1 MNNENK
7 NSEKSEDNLN
17 PSKFSSQDISK
28 FLKPQLIAELTK
40 RNLITTGTVPEL
52 KNRLTQ
58 YLNGETTPND
68 FINTFNANKMDNTKK
83 PYYKPNTFSGL
94 ISENIDTFIKKYN
107 RAASING
114 WSDEEKIK
122 FLPLYLESPAL
133 TFYDN
138 NESNLINDIKWADL
152 ENILLSEFKPT
163 AQLDMLKLLL
173 QKRKQLDDEQTINYV
188 NEIESLCKR
197 INPTMLESE
206 IIHTVIKGL
215 KPNIIRQIGQLLEL
229 LQLSDLPGHWWSD
242 NELASIAS
250 YYNHDTYIFDENAK
264 TAVVYRNKN
273 NKRPPIILYNTN
285 ENTHWIPG
293 TKAIN
298 PSLKIPHD
306 YVEINDFTPLQQIVT
321 EINNK
326 YKNTKKPI
334 TNDKLKEID
343 KVDKIHIKTVDNI
356 TKSITNDPNKE
367 IIYDSQLQPIPLS
380 NRPLDRLT
388 FDYLGP
394 LTPSNNKKYVLVAA
408 CNNTKFIFTK
418 AVESATAQSTI
429 NFIIQII
436 SQWGCFRQFS
446 SDRGTHFKN
455 QMVNEVCENL
465 GIKQILSTSYS
476 PQTQGFVEKIN
487 DVLCNSIKNY
497 IDDNNQSRWSYYLPY
512 VTLSYNA
519 TPQTSTKYSPFYL
532 MHGFEPYFP
541 IDNKLIPT
549 NIPYDIKK
557 SLAELNKLRDKIP
570 NLIKTAQESQ
580 KKYHDQKHHNPITM
594 NPKSTIICIVLALVP
609 VYGFI
614 AYDCN
619 EKRINVTSFNS
630 LEVDHCKTPP
640 PASSMEIPRIK
651 LIQKADTRTI
661 PFKSCLISV
670 DYLVTKC
677 ATFDDAQVV
686 EDGFFSEILFLGNS
700 GCTELHRTAIF
711 HFPSGG
717 IITGLMM
724 NHTTFATHTV
734 AGNIDKNGDCLGT
747 SYASDKGSWRNVVV
761 QGNYKIQLSEGIA
774 SIISKDDLLILPTGT
789 RMKLSEM
796 YGIGSYKGETVWN
809 NNIIHQ
815 NCDTHNFDVLYD
827 GPATLMTSESTP
839 EDVLQTHTFLVETEN
854 IVFALKQKR
863 RTFACEVPVIQTE
876 HPQLFILKDNAFMHH
891 FSINNI
897 SPQNT
902 DLMAYVN
909 TKFVYI
915 ENFLKN
921 TITSLYNE
929 LIRKQCEIERTQLL
943 FKLSLA
949 TYSLDEFAYAMG
961 QGPGN
966 IAIKSGEI
974 IYLIKCKPVDVQY
987 AQQDACY
994 NELPVTLNNKT
1005 YFMAPKTN
1013 ILQNYGTQVD
1023 CNEYLPVAF
1032 RLDSEWYGVA
1042 PTLREIKKPQTLKPS
1057 TSWTWNYKSPE
1068 HLMTAGI
1075 YSQDTMTALQRH
1087 LLLPQEIQTAQK
1099 NIARQSMGY
1108 SYVDQGLR
1116 LKSLIDNITISNII
1130 EDKLYKMWGWF
1141 TTFGSCISGLLGIFF
1156 IWRAISI
1163 LIKTSINVTILYQ
1176 TFGWSIKLIAGIF
1189 SSTTHYIMHNLHK
1202 KKYNT
1207 IKTIYKE
1214 PTLPYFQTRKHTEK
1228 TKTTPRRKMS
1238 I

>member
-1 MNNENK
+1 
-7 NSEKSEDNLN
+7 
-17 PSKFSSQDISK
+17 
-28 FLKPQLIAELTK
+28 
-40 RNLITTGTVPEL
+40 
-52 KNRLTQ
+52 
-58 YLNGETTPND
+58 
-68 FINTFNANKMDNTKK
+68 
-83 PYYKPNTFSGL
+83 
-94 ISENIDTFIKKYN
+94 
-107 RAASING
+107 
-114 WSDEEKIK
+114 
-122 FLPLYLESPAL
+122 
-133 TFYDN
+133 
-138 NESNLINDIKWADL
+138 
-152 ENILLSEFKPT
+152 
-163 AQLDMLKLLL
+163 
-173 QKRKQLDDEQTINYV
+173 
-188 NEIESLCKR
+188 
-197 INPTMLESE
+197 
-206 IIHTVIKGL
+206 
-215 KPNIIRQIGQLLEL
+215 
-229 LQLSDLPGHWWSD
+229 
-242 NELASIAS
+242 
-250 YYNHDTYIFDENAK
+250 
-264 TAVVYRNKN
+264 
-273 NKRPPIILYNTN
+273 
-285 ENTHWIPG
+285 
-293 TKAIN
+293 
-298 PSLKIPHD
+298 
-306 YVEINDFTPLQQIVT
+306 
-321 EINNK
+321 
-326 YKNTKKPI
+326 
-334 TNDKLKEID
+334 
-343 KVDKIHIKTVDNI
+343 
-356 TKSITNDPNKE
+356 
-367 IIYDSQLQPIPLS
+367 
-380 NRPLDRLT
+380 
-388 FDYLGP
+388 
-394 LTPSNNKKYVLVAA
+394 
-408 CNNTKFIFTK
+408 
-418 AVESATAQSTI
+418 
-429 NFIIQII
+429 
-436 SQWGCFRQFS
+436 
-446 SDRGTHFKN
+446 
-455 QMVNEVCENL
+455 
-465 GIKQILSTSYS
+465 
-476 PQTQGFVEKIN
+476 
-487 DVLCNSIKNY
+487 
-497 IDDNNQSRWSYYLPY
+497 
-512 VTLSYNA
+512 
-519 TPQTSTKYSPFYL
+519 
-532 MHGFEPYFP
+532 
-541 IDNKLIPT
+541 
-549 NIPYDIKK
+549 
-557 SLAELNKLRDKIP
+557 
-570 NLIKTAQESQ
+570 
-580 KKYHDQKHHNPITM
+580 M

-796 YGIGSYKGETVWN
+796 YGIDSYKGETVWN

-1116 LKSLIDNITISNII
+1116 LKSLIDDITISNII

>member
-215 KPNIIRQIGQLLEL
+215 KPNIIRQIGQL
-229 LQLSDLPGHWWSD
+229 
-242 NELASIAS
+242 
-250 YYNHDTYIFDENAK
+250 
-264 TAVVYRNKN
+264 
-273 NKRPPIILYNTN
+273 
-285 ENTHWIPG
+285 
-293 TKAIN
+293 
-298 PSLKIPHD
+298 
-306 YVEINDFTPLQQIVT
+306 
-321 EINNK
+321 
-326 YKNTKKPI
+326 
-334 TNDKLKEID
+334 
-343 KVDKIHIKTVDNI
+343 
-356 TKSITNDPNKE
+356 
-367 IIYDSQLQPIPLS
+367 QPIPLS

-394 LTPSNNKKYVLVAA
+394 LTPSNNKKYILVAA

-974 IYLIKCKPVDVQY
+974 TYLIKCKPVDVQY

-1116 LKSLIDNITISNII
+1116 LKSLIDDITISNII

-1202 KKYNT
+1202 KNYNT